1 MTCPELNGK
10 QIFHCWP
17 FAHFLLLYARTLHVT
32 LCLWLRVRMTIWG
45 MTMDS
50 TVWCAHVIYLVSD
63 VPRVVTCCCLQNWRQ
78 FWITIAQ
85 SSRLSMSRPTLARIG
100 NFQLGD
106 TIIQLVNAMMIKL
119 SRGYLSSSPSDINSQ
134 ELSWQN
140 HPIIWLSQLC
150 SALKTPINALNTEGI
165 I

>member
-10 QIFHCWP
+10 QIFHWWP
-17 FAHFLLLYARTLHVT
+17 FAHFLLLYARTLHGT
-32 LCLWLRVRMTIWG
+32 QSENEDMRNDN
-45 MTMDS
+45 DS

-85 SSRLSMSRPTLARIG
+85 SSRLSMSRTTLARIG

-106 TIIQLVNAMMIKL
+106 TIIQWVNAMMIKL